1 MRLSLATP
9 DRRGYAGAMDASQP
23 TPALIGW
30 RLLAL
35 VYDLFPALALW
46 MLAAALFTLGY
57 WLAGHP
63 ARQNIAP
70 FSPLQ
75 FALWLACWLLTCVYA
90 VVSWRRGGRTLG
102 MRPWRLHV
110 VAADGT
116 PAEVPA
122 LLRRYAMGTVSLLFA
137 GMGFWWAW
145 FDRDHLT
152 WHDRASG
159 TRMLRSAKNQ
169 TG

>member
-1 MRLSLATP
+1 MA
-9 DRRGYAGAMDASQP
+9 ASQA

-30 RLLAL
+30 RVLAL
-35 VYDLFPALALW
+35 AYDFFPALALW
-46 MLAAALFTLGY
+46 MVAAALFTLGY
-57 WLAGHP
+57 YLAGHP
-63 ARQNIAP
+63 ARDNIAA

-75 FALWLACWLLTCVYA
+75 LALWLVCWLLSGAYA

-102 MRPWRLHV
+102 MRPWRLRV
-110 VAADGT
+110 VATDGT

-122 LLRRYAMGTVSLLFA
+122 LLRRYTIGTVSLLLA

-145 FDRDHLT
+145 FDRDGLT

-159 TRMLRSAKNQ
+159 TRMLREQVSR
-169 TG
+169 